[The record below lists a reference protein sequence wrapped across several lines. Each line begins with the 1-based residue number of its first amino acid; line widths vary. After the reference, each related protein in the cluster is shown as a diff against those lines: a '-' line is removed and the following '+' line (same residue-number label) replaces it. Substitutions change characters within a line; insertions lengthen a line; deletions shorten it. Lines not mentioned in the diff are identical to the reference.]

1 MSDVGSTAEEPMV
14 YLTLRWSKPD
24 SNPRSHYPEHA
35 SWLRGTLL
43 SRMHK
48 TQSPSAPGSLGFF
61 TEPGAAHLVPICFA
75 YDRLGQPGH
84 PRRDAAAS
92 SRGPRAALNSTA
104 EVRAAG
110 P

>member
-61 TEPGAAHLVPICFA
+61 TEPGAAHLMPICFA

-84 PRRDAAAS
+84 PRRDAAAYR
-92 SRGPRAALNSTA
+92 RGPRAALNSTA
-104 EVRAAG
+104 EVLAAG